1 MSSRPTRDITTFR
14 FSTAISR
21 PATAVHRAEPN
32 SSCAKTAVNVT
43 TRVPATTEAIRQPNA
58 RIPKALIPI
67 AISHLPNGGCTHE
80 PTSHFCWRQYCS
92 SLESIVQVSFDH
104 PTRMH
109 AAFG

>member
-1 MSSRPTRDITTFR
+1 M
-14 FSTAISR
+14 
-21 PATAVHRAEPN
+21 
-32 SSCAKTAVNVT
+32 NVT

-67 AISHLPNGGCTHE
+67 AISHLPKRGVH
-80 PTSHFCWRQYCS
+80 PRADVPLLLRQYCS